1 MNGAGGADGV
11 LVWAWRQQSVWSQG
25 AGNLKATL
33 FRTRKIVLWLTVS
46 AAILAT
52 LGVQI
57 TVVSATW
64 GRVFAAA
71 AAVAVGLVTFAQR
84 ATSRKQVQDWVR
96 ARSVSEGLKGEVFRF
111 LAGVVP
117 YRAADRADVLK
128 RNIDKML
135 GDAKDLARC
144 TIGVTP
150 EERPLPAV
158 SDIDT
163 YIAERVREQIA
174 IYYRPQS
181 EAMKRLADRYRAVVN
196 VLAIVAMLL
205 GLGAAFT
212 GWQQFAGWAP
222 VVTTVIAAVAA
233 HAAVNR
239 YDALALEYARTDQQ
253 LERLLL
259 ERPTGTGA
267 DRQAA
272 DDRFVAEAEAV
283 ISVQNESWMARS
295 VAAVAGAEANAEPER
310 PADQPSP
317 GA

>member
-1 MNGAGGADGV
+1 VDDV
-11 LVWAWRQQSVWSQG
+11 LAWVWGQQSAWSQG
-25 AGNLKATL
+25 AGTLRVTL
-33 FRTRKIVLWLTVS
+33 FRTRKVVLWLTVS
-46 AAILAT
+46 AAILAM
-52 LGVQI
+52 LGIQI
-57 TVVSATW
+57 AVVSAVS
-64 GRVFAAA
+64 GRAFAAT

-84 ATSRKQVQDWVR
+84 GSSRKQVQNWTR

-117 YRAADRADVLK
+117 YRDADRAEVLK
-128 RNIDKML
+128 RNIDKIL
-135 GDAKDLARC
+135 DDAKDLARC

-150 EERPLPAV
+150 EQRPLPAV
-158 SDIDT
+158 SNIDT
-163 YIAERVREQIA
+163 YIAERIRQQIDT
-174 IYYRPQS
+174 YYRPQS
-181 EAMKRLADRYRAVVN
+181 MAMKRLADRYRTAVN
-196 VLAIVAMLL
+196 VLAIIAMLL

-233 HAAVNR
+233 HGAVNR

-272 DDRFVAEAEAV
+272 DDKFVAEAEAV
-283 ISVQNESWMARS
+283 IAVQNES
-295 VAAVAGAEANAEPER
+295 
-310 PADQPSP
+310 
-317 GA
+317 